1 MKKKF
6 FNVFIGLIVFIILLI
21 DQTTKYYAFHSL
33 GEERKVVLIRSILEL
48 TYIENTGA
56 AFGSFAGQNVA
67 IMVAVIVII
76 VLLLL
81 KYRRLCKTEN
91 YYNIRLAMAILM
103 SGAVGNLIDRM
114 IHGFVIDFIY
124 FVPIDFPKFNFADIC
139 IVLSLLTISYNVL
152 GLSNRTEAPEISMW
166 S

>member
-6 FNVFIGLIVFIILLI
+6 FNVLIGSLVFLILLI
-21 DQTTKYYAFHSL
+21 DQTTKYYASHLL
-33 GEERKVVLIRSILEL
+33 GGERKIILIKSILEL

-56 AFGSFAGQNVA
+56 AFGSFAGKNVA
-67 IMVAVIVII
+67 IMMTVTVII

-81 KYRRLCKTEN
+81 MYRRLCKTGN
-91 YYNIRLAMAILM
+91 HYNIRMAMAILI

-124 FVPIDFPKFNFADIC
+124 FMPIDFPKFNFADIC
-139 IVLSLLTISYNVL
+139 IVLSLLTISYLLLFVY
-152 GLSNRTEAPEISMW
+152 TEDEIGFILK
-166 S
+166 

>member
-6 FNVFIGLIVFIILLI
+6 FNMIIALIVFLILLI
-21 DQTTKYYAFHSL
+21 DQTTKYYASHL
-33 GEERKVVLIRSILEL
+33 MGGERKIVLIKSILEL

-56 AFGSFAGQNVA
+56 AFGSFAGKNIA
-67 IMVAVIVII
+67 ITVTVIVVI

-81 KYRRLCKTEN
+81 MFRRLCKTGN
-91 YYNIRLAMAILM
+91 YYNIRLAMAVLM
-103 SGAVGNLIDRM
+103 SGAVGNLIDSM

-139 IVLSLLTISYNVL
+139 IVLSLITISYLFLFVY
-152 GLSNRTEAPEISMW
+152 TEDEIGCILR
-166 S
+166 